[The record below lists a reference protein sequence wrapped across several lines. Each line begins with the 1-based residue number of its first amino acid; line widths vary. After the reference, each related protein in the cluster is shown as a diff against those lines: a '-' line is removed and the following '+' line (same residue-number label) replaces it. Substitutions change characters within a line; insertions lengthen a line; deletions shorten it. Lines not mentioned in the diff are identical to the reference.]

1 MTKTSP
7 LADILVSIRTGS
19 LACSRLFQ
27 VQRKY
32 QRTRESSR
40 IRRAV
45 IVVLAMLGSVF
56 LSNCGGFPNGGK
68 TEWKKYDIEDGNF
81 AISLPTAPTT
91 ETKTQ
96 NVAGQRIEVKMVH
109 SEDGRVTYAV
119 MYCDY
124 PGGNV
129 FSDSPQELFDAA
141 QADLAKRNPGAIVV
155 STKKVSLDRF
165 TGREIQISASG
176 GIHYLRLFYVRFRL
190 FQVHASVPT
199 GTASTVDV
207 TRFLNSFR
215 LLGN

>member
-1 MTKTSP
+1 MIKTRP
-7 LADILVSIRTGS
+7 LADILVSIRAVTRV
-19 LACSRLFQ
+19 CCTLFP
-27 VQRKY
+27 VRRRHP
-32 QRTRESSR
+32 RTRESSE
-40 IRRAV
+40 IRRAI
-45 IVVLAMLGSVF
+45 IVALAMLGSVF

-68 TEWKKYDIEDGNF
+68 TEWRKYDIEDGNF

-91 ETKTQ
+91 QTKTE
-96 NVAGQRIEVKMVH
+96 NIAGERIEVKMVA

-129 FSDSPQELFDAA
+129 FSDSPQDLFDAA

-165 TGREIQISASG
+165 TGREIQISATG

-199 GTASTVDV
+199 GTASNLDLTK
-207 TRFLNSFR
+207 FLNS
-215 LLGN
+215 